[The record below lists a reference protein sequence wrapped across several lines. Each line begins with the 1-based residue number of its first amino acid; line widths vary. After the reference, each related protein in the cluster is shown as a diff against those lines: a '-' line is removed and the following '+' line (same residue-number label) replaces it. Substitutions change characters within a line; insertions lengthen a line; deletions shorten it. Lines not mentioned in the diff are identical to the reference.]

1 MIGEREEEKDTQKH
15 RHCTMMAFYLMEA
28 QEVLNGRGCVEDVT
42 LCRHH
47 HYKPVQSLERKKMG
61 REG

>member
-1 MIGEREEEKDTQKH
+1 
-15 RHCTMMAFYLMEA
+15 MAFYLVKA
-28 QEVLNGRGCVEDVT
+28 QEVLDGRGRVEDVT
-42 LCRHH
+42 LGRHH